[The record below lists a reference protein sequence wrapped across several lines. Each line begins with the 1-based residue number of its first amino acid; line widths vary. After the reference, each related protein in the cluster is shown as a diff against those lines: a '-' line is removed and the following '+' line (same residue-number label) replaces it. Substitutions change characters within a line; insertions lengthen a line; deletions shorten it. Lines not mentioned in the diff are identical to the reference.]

1 MRIRAP
7 RVPLALIAVGT
18 LSVLSTLSG
27 CTGNSGPT
35 LPDAD
40 FFVREGAPFLIRF
53 GQTAGIQ
60 TPSTIVLVQLS
71 DVLNDSRCPED
82 VECPTAGFATVRLA
96 VQTALD
102 VQEVDI
108 DVPPGADVQ
117 ADVEEVTITVITLRP
132 PAQEGVTIELLDY
145 EIGLAVVETGDLGIP
160 Q

>member
-1 MRIRAP
+1 LRIRAP
-7 RVPLALIAVGT
+7 WVPLALIAVAT
-18 LSVLSTLSG
+18 LPG
-27 CTGNSGPT
+27 CTGSSGPT

-71 DVLNDSRCPED
+71 DVLNDSRCPGD

-102 VQEVDI
+102 VQDVDI
-108 DVPPGADVQ
+108 EVPAGADVQ
-117 ADVEEVTITVITLRP
+117 TDIEEITITVITLRP
-132 PAQEGVTIELLDY
+132 PAQEGVAIDLLDY